1 MGGNVGGGSDN
12 SLYYHITNLDKSKFE
27 PLVLY
32 RERGNSVIKLEA
44 INIFTLEDKFLGIK
58 LALIYK
64 NMGRSKSLKYTS
76 LKKIILYY
84 NFFF

>member
-44 INIFTLEDKFLGIK
+44 INIFTLEI
-58 LALIYK
+58 
-64 NMGRSKSLKYTS
+64 NS
-76 LKKIILYY
+76 
-84 NFFF
+84 